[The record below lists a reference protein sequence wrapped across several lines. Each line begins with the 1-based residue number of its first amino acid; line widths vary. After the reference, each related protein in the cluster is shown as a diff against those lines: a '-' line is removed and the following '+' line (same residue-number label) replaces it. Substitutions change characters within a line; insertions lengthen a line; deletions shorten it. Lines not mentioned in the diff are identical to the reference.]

1 MAAEPRSSLSY
12 RTTGSTCLHP
22 LSELLGIPLDQVT
35 AGGRPGRAL
44 GRERRHP
51 PRAGAGGK
59 PGEARRGMLSTSVPA
74 PMQISLL
81 QTRQV
86 EFCLFELMFFSCT
99 YGGGGGI
106 PCTADSNKL
115 CFGLV

>member
-35 AGGRPGRAL
+35 AGGPPGRGWGVAQAPSPSRS
-44 GRERRHP
+44 GRD
-51 PRAGAGGK
+51 AG
-59 PGEARRGMLSTSVPA
+59 RGMLSTSVPT

-86 EFCLFELMFFSCT
+86 EFCF
-99 YGGGGGI
+99 
-106 PCTADSNKL
+106 
-115 CFGLV
+115 V